1 MQPLDLAAID
11 CLRILGNTTTLLLPE
26 VRWNDLIALWI
37 IIKGKSRIFR
47 YQIAFIWWEI
57 FVKILIIDYIVA

>member
-11 CLRILGNTTTLLLPE
+11 CLRISGNTTTLLLPE

-37 IIKGKSRIFR
+37 IIEDKYGIFR

-57 FVKILIIDYIVA
+57 FVKY